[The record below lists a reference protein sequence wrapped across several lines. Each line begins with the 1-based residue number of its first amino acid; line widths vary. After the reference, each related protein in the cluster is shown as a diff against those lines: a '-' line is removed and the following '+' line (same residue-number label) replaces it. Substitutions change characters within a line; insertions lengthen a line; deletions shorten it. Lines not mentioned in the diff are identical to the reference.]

1 MDKRDF
7 FMLGMREGKYRDKRW
22 VLRCFALV
30 RENKTPETS
39 APLDIIQTPAGHFY
53 KHPETGELEQ
63 IRGAVKPG
71 QPMYHVK
78 EKLHVKKG
86 ELPGL
91 LKDEETDYG
100 RILYH
105 CIVFV
110 HSFDGKVPFKNAQ
123 LNMSAFEDELASKLD
138 DDVILVD
145 SNGNVDP
152 VPKERA
158 DRFYPRELVRYYE
171 AMAYTRGLAM
181 LCVPAASP
189 KSLTIDP
196 KVLKRRNEIFNDP
209 TIDLNNQAVAASV
222 EKELVDMDRASFEGD
237 SASGFL
243 INKKDFAVI
252 RKKRFISFGSGAGL
266 TPDSK
271 TAYVKSSLN
280 EGVDVSQF
288 KDYNDEMRTGSYK
301 RGVETMFGGELDK
314 WLVRESSNIRVL
326 PDDCGSTVGLP
337 TPIDALNK
345 TQWLGFNIVE
355 GRGVTK
361 LTEDNIGTYMG
372 KVVLRRSPAACWAP
386 KPDYCTVCLGEKL
399 SMNPDA
405 ISIAFSQYGHDFM
418 GESMS
423 AMHGKSLSIARMDLL
438 AEAS

>member
-7 FMLGMREGKYRDKRW
+7 FMLCMKEHKYRNKRW
-22 VLRCFALV
+22 VLRAFALV

-39 APLDIIQTPAGHFY
+39 AALDIIQTPAGHFY

-71 QPMYHVK
+71 KPMYGVK
-78 EKLHVKKG
+78 EKLTVKKG
-86 ELPGL
+86 ELPGI

-100 RILYH
+100 RILYY
-105 CIVFV
+105 CIVFL
-110 HSFDGKVPFKNAQ
+110 HSFDGRVPFKNQ
-123 LNMSAFEDELASKLD
+123 QMDMGKFEDELAAKLQ
-138 DDVILVD
+138 DDVEPGQEENPAL
-145 SNGNVDP
+145 
-152 VPKERA
+152 
-158 DRFYPRELVRYYE
+158 FYPRQLVRYYE

-189 KSLTIDP
+189 KSMTIDP
-196 KVLKRRNEIFNDP
+196 KVLKRRDEIFNDP
-209 TIDLNNQAVAASV
+209 NVDLNNQAVAASV
-222 EKELVDMDRASFEGD
+222 EKELVDMDRDSFKDD

-271 TAYVKSSLN
+271 TAYVKRSLN
-280 EGVDVSQF
+280 EGVDVKQF

-326 PDDCGSTVGLP
+326 PDDCGSTVGIP
-337 TPIDALNK
+337 TLITELNQN
-345 TQWLGFNIVE
+345 QWIGFNIVE
-355 GRGVTK
+355 GRGVNK
-361 LTEDNIGTYMG
+361 LSSDNIGTYMG

-423 AMHGKSLSIARMDLL
+423 AMHGKSLAIARMDFV